1 MLKERGTMCCAEYDV
16 ARPSLW
22 RRGSV
27 FLLFATFFF
36 VVISTFS
43 TAGTVSA
50 TVKERNAENV
60 VVSAIRETY
69 RKKALDLW
77 KQAAELQISGRYE
90 KALEKY
96 REGLGYSEDPRVRE
110 HVWKLEETL
119 AERRGRE
126 SEKERAARGEAAE
139 LWKEAAALQQ
149 AGWFEDALR
158 KYREGL
164 ELSDDPRVREHVKK
178 LEAYVE
184 RLRLRGLL
192 PLLVFKPEILERS
205 LKTPSEGVFF
215 MWYSEKIKSG
225 SCDASTCG
233 VVLCA

>member
-1 MLKERGTMCCAEYDV
+1 MLKERGTVYCSEYDV
-16 ARPSLW
+16 ARSPLL
-22 RRGSV
+22 RRGYF
-27 FLLFATFFF
+27 FLFFVTFFF
-36 VVISTFS
+36 VVLSASS
-43 TAGTVSA
+43 TAGTISA
-50 TVKERNAENV
+50 KVKERNTENV
-60 VVSAIRETY
+60 VVSTIRETY
-69 RKKALDLW
+69 RKKAFDLW
-77 KQAAELQISGRYE
+77 KQAAELQIAGRYE

-119 AERRGRE
+119 AERRGRDR
-126 SEKERAARGEAAE
+126 EKERAARREAAE

-184 RLRLRGLL
+184 SLRLRGRL
-192 PLLVFKPEILERS
+192 PLLVFRPETPERS
-205 LKTPSEGVFF
+205 LKNALRGRFF
-215 MWYSEKIKSG
+215 MWYGEKNKKWQ
-225 SCDASTCG
+225 
-233 VVLCA
+233 L

>member
-1 MLKERGTMCCAEYDV
+1 MLKERGTVYGSEYDV
-16 ARPSLW
+16 TRSSLL
-22 RRGSV
+22 RRGCI
-27 FLLFATFFF
+27 FLFFATFFF
-36 VVISTFS
+36 VVLSASS
-43 TAGTVSA
+43 TAGTISA
-50 TVKERNAENV
+50 EVKERNAENV
-60 VVSAIRETY
+60 VLSTIRETY

-77 KQAAELQISGRYE
+77 KQAAELQIAGRYE

-164 ELSDDPRVREHVKK
+164 ELADDPRVREHVKK

-205 LKTPSEGVFF
+205 LKNALRGRFF
-215 MWYSEKIKSG
+215 H
-225 SCDASTCG
+225 
-233 VVLCA
+233 VVQ